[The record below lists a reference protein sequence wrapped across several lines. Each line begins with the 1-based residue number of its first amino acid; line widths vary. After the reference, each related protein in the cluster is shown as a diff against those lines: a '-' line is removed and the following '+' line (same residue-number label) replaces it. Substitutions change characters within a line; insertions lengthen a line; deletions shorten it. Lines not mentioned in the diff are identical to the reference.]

1 MLVEKTFPRSLTL
14 NLLWL
19 LSPWY
24 PADLCLSYNTHKLG
38 SDVFS
43 QAVKNLLIDRFPG
56 REGKI
61 LKTVYQN
68 LVLCWI
74 SILYKS

>member
-1 MLVEKTFPRSLTL
+1 MIVEPSSPRSLTL

-24 PADLCLSYNTHKLG
+24 PADLRLAYNTHKLG
-38 SDVFS
+38 SDFF
-43 QAVKNLLIDRFPG
+43 QAGKNLLIDRFRG

-61 LKTVYQN
+61 LKAVYQN
-68 LVLCWI
+68 LVLCRI